1 MNKSDRKW
9 REEEREVIGPWP
21 LAAWMRHRE
30 LGKEALCGFVDGENR
45 ESCVFSGQCL
55 AGLGDGHTRG
65 EAIV

>member
-1 MNKSDRKW
+1 M
-9 REEEREVIGPWP
+9 IGPWP